1 MILLIDNY
9 DSFTFNLVHFFGEL
23 GAACEVYRNDRLSV
37 AQALAMAPDAIVL
50 SPGPCTPNEAGICLD
65 LIAAAAGQVPIL
77 GVCLGHQAI
86 GQAFGGEVVRAP
98 QPMHGKVSR
107 VRHDGTDIFA
117 GLPDGFSATR
127 YHSLIVRRETLPA
140 TLLETA
146 RSDDGLIMGLRHAVL
161 PVFGVQFHPE
171 SIASEHGHDLL
182 RNFLAIAGGS
192 NMPASDMPA
201 RQLHAA

>member
-9 DSFTFNLVHFFGEL
+9 DSFTFNLVHFLGDL
-23 GAACEVYRNDRLSV
+23 GARCEVVRNDRLTV
-37 AQALAMAPDAIVL
+37 ADALARAPEAIVL
-50 SPGPCTPNEAGICLD
+50 SPGPCTPNEAGICLE
-65 LIAAAAGQVPIL
+65 LIAAAAGRIPIL

-98 QPMHGKVSR
+98 LPMHGKISR
-107 VRHDGTDIFA
+107 VHHDGSDIFA
-117 GLPDGFSATR
+117 GIPDGFAATR
-127 YHSLIVRRETLPA
+127 YHSLIVRRDTLPA

-146 RSDDGLIMGLRHAVL
+146 RTDNGLIMGLRHRAL

-182 RNFLAIAGGS
+182 RNFLAIAGGA
-192 NMPASDMPA
+192 NAPADRA
-201 RQLHAA
+201 RAA